1 MAFLRQSIALLRW
14 QDSESSQLRS
24 NDPQIFRLGFVFR
37 RITSVSRYCRV
48 VWLLSASLLGPA
60 ATSAGAETVQ
70 YLSYLGGAQADSLAG
85 AAVGPDGDLYVAGT
99 TSSDNLPA
107 AGRYQTARKGGQD
120 VFVVRLRGADRSLV
134 WVSYLGG
141 SRDDT
146 VADVAV
152 DSNGNVV
159 VAGVTW
165 SDDFPVSTDAFQSSL
180 EGRTDGFVAGLS
192 ADGKTLQFSTYL
204 GGSADDEAS
213 CLILDADG
221 KPVVAGITRS
231 GDLRVRAAV
240 QKTLGGARDV
250 FLARLS
256 TDGRSVDY
264 LTYMGGNRDDQP
276 FDLALNEQGHLLVT
290 GSTASDENFP
300 LVNPLQESRSGSSD
314 AFVLELDPSGDSVLF
329 SSYLGGRGGETGYCV
344 VPTPSGELL
353 IGGETSS
360 SDLGLVDP
368 IQSAY
373 VGSGDAFVIRIAA
386 DYSAVDFATYLGGA
400 GNDSLRDCRL
410 DEFGRLNGV
419 GVTVSPDFPLVG
431 TARSELSGPA
441 DLSFVVVDPRR
452 ATLDFSSLLGGSG
465 TEIPGG
471 MTTADGTLIAAGVTT
486 STDLPAFGG
495 PREQLRFP
503 GGGMYRSINEGAQ
516 WSQTPT
522 ATTDPNVE
530 AVAVH
535 PVKSWVFVG
544 TTGSGVFVSK
554 DQGESWEPLGPGAVR
569 VLSIGLDPTDPQVVF
584 AGGATALWRTLDGG
598 GSWQRLG
605 QPQEEGEEPVLPAVL
620 YTAVAIDPKH
630 PSTVYVG
637 TQGQGIFKSTD
648 KGDTWNVASEGL
660 SGDALTIYRLVFH
673 PGNPNILFA
682 GTNGSL
688 QKTQDGGQSWTATSL
703 SGVGQVRGVAV
714 DPTAP
719 DTLYAS
725 GVFPKVGAGV
735 AKSSDGGATWSVS
748 PTPPTGV
755 RLAGVITDLQMRPGN
770 PQVLLAATAADGVL
784 HTLDAGATW
793 SSASAGLGTKT
804 VLGLAVDPGHP
815 ERWYAVYQS
824 VSAGVLTALRPQ
836 NIFYFPQVADGANG
850 RIAFRTAFA
859 LVNTGPE
866 CPAVLEFFSSA
877 GEPMTLSLEGEPPA
891 ERLELRLPAGGGFYA
906 STPGTEAGLRVGYAR
921 VTAGP
926 GVDGTAIFSRM
937 DRQENV
943 TLFEA
948 GVPATQAGGD
958 FFFLVDSIGDT
969 NSGVALV
976 NVADGLPGEPDP
988 APVRLRLLDEEGA
1001 WLAETTVE
1009 LARGEHLPRFA
1020 DEIFPEVRQKA
1031 LEMRGMVAVES
1042 PVPLAALTLRQRDR
1056 VDKEFPEEV
1065 ATLTPFPV
1073 IAPLNRS
1080 RTLHF
1085 PQVADGEFIDPSGK
1099 NPPSSFTTA
1108 FFVANP
1114 ASSPVP
1120 NNRVV
1125 LNFFKSDGTA
1135 MGLRVGGE
1143 RPVSG
1148 VVAELSPGGFQVVET
1163 RGIDSPQVGYARL
1176 GAVAPFLGGTAVYS
1190 QKDVISG
1197 VNVLEAGVAAV
1208 SPRRRFS
1215 ILVDSLGPWNT
1226 GLALVNTGVD
1236 PAVVTLRL
1244 YDLEHKLLGERVL
1257 DMVTPGN
1264 PPQYWLGPN
1273 AHLPRYVHEF
1283 FFGLVAEAAEMRGV
1297 LTVESSQPLA
1307 AVTLRQ
1313 RVGKSFPED
1322 VTTLT
1327 TFPVIPGV
1335 PPE

>member
-1 MAFLRQSIALLRW
+1 
-14 QDSESSQLRS
+14 
-24 NDPQIFRLGFVFR
+24 
-37 RITSVSRYCRV
+37 
-48 VWLLSASLLGPA
+48 
-60 ATSAGAETVQ
+60 
-70 YLSYLGGAQADSLAG
+70 
-85 AAVGPDGDLYVAGT
+85 
-99 TSSDNLPA
+99 
-107 AGRYQTARKGGQD
+107 
-120 VFVVRLRGADRSLV
+120 LV

-141 SRDDT
+141 SGDDT
-146 VADVAV
+146 AADVAV
-152 DSNGNVV
+152 DSKGNVV
-159 VAGVTW
+159 VAGVTR
-165 SDDFPVSTDAFQSSL
+165 SADFPVSTGAFQSSL
-180 EGRTDGFVAGLS
+180 AGRTDGFVAGLS

-213 CLILDADG
+213 CLILDADD

-231 GDLRVRAAV
+231 EDLRVRAAV
-240 QKTLGGARDV
+240 QETLGGGRDV

-264 LTYMGGNRDDQP
+264 LTYLGGNRDDQP
-276 FDLALNEQGHLLVT
+276 FDLALKEQGYLLVT

-300 LVNPLQESRSGSSD
+300 LVNPLQETRSGSSD
-314 AFVLELDPSGDSVLF
+314 AFVLELDPSRSSVLF

-368 IQSAY
+368 VQSAY
-373 VGSGDAFVIRIAA
+373 VGSGDAFVMRIAA
-386 DYSAVDFATYLGGA
+386 DYSAVDFATYIGGA

-419 GVTVSPDFPLVG
+419 GVTRSADFPLVG
-431 TARSELSGPA
+431 TVQSKLSGPA
-441 DLSFVVVDPRR
+441 DLFFVVVDPRR

-471 MTTADGTLIAAGVTT
+471 MTTAADGTLIAAGVTN
-486 STDLPAFGG
+486 STNLPAFGG
-495 PREQLRFP
+495 PLEQQRFP
-503 GGGMYRSINEGAQ
+503 GGGIYRSMNEGAQ

-535 PVKSWVFVG
+535 PVNSWVFVG

-554 DQGESWEPLGPGAVR
+554 NQGESWEPLGPEAVR
-569 VLSIGLDPTDPQVVF
+569 VLSIGLDPKDPQVVF
-584 AGGATALWRTLDGG
+584 AGGDTALWRTLDGG

-605 QPQEEGEEPVLPAVL
+605 QPQEEGEEPVLPAVG
-620 YTAVAIDPKH
+620 YTAVAIDPEN

-648 KGDTWNVASEGL
+648 KGDTWNAASKGL

-673 PGNPNILFA
+673 PRNRNILFA

-703 SGVGQVRGVAV
+703 RGVGQVRGVAV

-719 DTLYAS
+719 DTLHAS
-725 GVFPKVGAGV
+725 GEFPQVGAGV

-770 PQVLLAATAADGVL
+770 PQVLLAATGADGVL
-784 HTLDAGATW
+784 RTLNAGAAW

-804 VLGLAVDPGHP
+804 VLGLAVDPLHP
-815 ERWYAVYQS
+815 ERWYAVYHS

-836 NIFYFPQVADGANG
+836 NIFYFPQVADGAYE
-850 RIAFRTAFA
+850 RIGFRTAFA

-877 GEPMTLSLEGEPPA
+877 GEPMALSLEGEPPT
-891 ERLELRLPAGGGFYA
+891 ERLEIRLPGGGGFYA
-906 STPGTEAGLRVGYAR
+906 STLGTEPGLRVGYAR

-937 DRQENV
+937 DRQKNV

-958 FFFLVDSIGDT
+958 FFFLVDSIGDMNT
-969 NSGVALV
+969 GVALV

-1080 RTLHF
+1080 RTLYF
-1085 PQVADGEFIDPSGK
+1085 PQVADGVFGIPS
-1099 NPPSSFTTA
+1099 PTDSVRMVFLL
-1108 FFVANP
+1108 ANP
-1114 ASSPVP
+1114 ASSPVT
-1120 NNRVV
+1120 NRLA
-1125 LNFFKSDGTA
+1125 LNFFKSDGTP
-1135 MGLRVGGE
+1135 MGVQVEGE

-1148 VVAELSPGGFQVVET
+1148 VPADLPPGLVRVVET
-1163 RGIDSPQVGYARL
+1163 RGAASPQVGFARL
-1176 GAVAPFLGGTAVYS
+1176 SASAPFLGGTAVYS

-1226 GLALVNTGVD
+1226 GLALVNTGVKS
-1236 PAVVTLRL
+1236 AVVTLRL

-1257 DMVTPGN
+1257 DMVTPGD

-1273 AHLPRYVHEF
+1273 AHLPRFVHEL